1 MTARPP
7 TRRAQRP
14 ADELGPLERQ
24 DSRGGLFRV
33 ALLVGVAA
41 LGIGVAVVSALW
53 APELPVAALLLGGA
67 GGVGLLLLAL
77 RRFDVFVLL
86 LLATRPFFDIVGAGG
101 TLSPSVLV
109 GLLFLGASLLWLLQR
124 WRARQMVQWSP
135 ATLGLFVLLI
145 AAAVSSLVSAQ
156 PVVSLIATTK
166 LAAAIAMFVVLE
178 QCLRTGVLTSRQV
191 MLAVGV
197 SAALVT
203 TVALGQ
209 ALTGT
214 GFYDKDIGLTRSYL
228 PFVHPNVL
236 AKYLDVVLLVTLGY
250 ALLGAKHRRR
260 ILGLATLAIAGA
272 LVFTYARVGW
282 ATAAVAALYLLW
294 RRDRRTV
301 PLALV
306 GVALVS
312 VGVPSVYE
320 RISELWEAKPPAA
333 GVPANSLEWRIEYW
347 QHLIPMARISPI
359 NGLGY
364 NMIQIV
370 GGQDLYAHNVWVQT
384 YVEMGLF
391 GIGALLAAI
400 AGIAI
405 TVTRTMRATPAGDRT
420 PEMHIAVAVAIS
432 LFIMM
437 QTENLLSENT
447 TLWYAAAALTCG
459 YVRTC
464 VPRPVGPPHRPD
476 QGAASLRPGDRS
488 ERATNVDHPPPADT
502 PDLPS
507 ANPAGQQDAAEFAA
521 SESLAQNLDETETTD
536 AGEAPSSGVRRA
548 FIQNMLT
555 SGGTLVF
562 VFFTGVLT
570 ARLLTTDGRGQVSS
584 ITAWILTL
592 TWASSLGFPRA
603 MAYYEAKGDDRPRVV
618 LSTLLAMIVPLG
630 ILGVVLAQVFLPF
643 GFAAQTEETKDLAR
657 LFFYGIPFVIATE
670 ALWSILV
677 GSERFEILNRARLAQ
692 PGLYLCGLLSL
703 WALDRVTPFSVLA
716 AQVGS
721 YVVTFTALLTY
732 LLIKVGVARKPD
744 LDLTKRGLAFGLR
757 LQGVALGELVTG
769 RLDLM
774 MLPAFVAAA
783 SVGFYSIAVNVTSM
797 IMSLFGSLALVIFP
811 MATRQ
816 HGKGGLK
823 VVGQGLRLTLV
834 GGFLCVLILAAIAPW
849 LIAFVFGHAYL
860 DALPALWLLLPGV
873 VLWSATSV
881 LGAGLQAAGRPGR
894 ASLAQIVGVVITVIG
909 LVYALPRYGIEGA
922 AAVSTVAYGSTFA
935 VALVTLGRVPE
946 FSLRAALSPRALV
959 EDMAGVTGAIRALR
973 KP

>member
-1 MTARPP
+1 MTAGPQ
-7 TRRAQRP
+7 TRRGHAQGP
-14 ADELGPLERQ
+14 ANALGLLDRR
-24 DSRGGLFRV
+24 DSRGGLLRVAVLLGVAAIGIVV
-33 ALLVGVAA
+33 ALLS
-41 LGIGVAVVSALW
+41 AVFV
-53 APELPVAALLLGGA
+53 PGLPVAALLI
-67 GGVGLLLLAL
+67 GGVGGIGLLVLAF
-77 RRFDVFVLL
+77 RRFDAFVLL
-86 LLATRPFFDIVGAGG
+86 LLAIRPFFDVIGAGS
-101 TLSPSVLV
+101 TLGPSILV
-109 GLLFLGASLLWLLQR
+109 GLLFLGTSVIWLFQR
-124 WRARQMVQWSP
+124 WRAGLMAPWSP
-135 ATLGLFVLLI
+135 ATLGLFVLLV
-145 AAAVSSLVSAQ
+145 AAATSSLVSAQ
-156 PVVSLIATTK
+156 PMVSLIATAK
-166 LAAAIAMFVVLE
+166 LAAAIVMFIVLE
-178 QCLRTGVLTSRQV
+178 QCLSTGVLTSRQV
-191 MLAVGV
+191 MLSVGV

-203 TVALGQ
+203 AVALGQ
-209 ALTGT
+209 AVTGT
-214 GFYDKDIGLTRSYL
+214 GFYDADIGLTRSYL

-236 AKYLDVVLLVTLGY
+236 AKYLDVVLLVTLGF
-250 ALLGAKHRRR
+250 ALLGPKHRRR
-260 ILGLATLAIAGA
+260 LLGLATVAIAGA

-282 ATAAVAALYLLW
+282 ATAAAAALYLLW

-301 PLALV
+301 PLALL

-320 RISELWEAKPPAA
+320 RIAELWEAKPPAA
-333 GVPANSLEWRIEYW
+333 GVPANSLQWRIEYW

-384 YVEMGLF
+384 YVEMGIF

-400 AGIAI
+400 AGIAL
-405 TVTRTMRATPAGDRT
+405 TVTRTMRATPAAQRT

-459 YVRTC
+459 YVRATTRRTPP
-464 VPRPVGPPHRPD
+464 PRPVE
-476 QGAASLRPGDRS
+476 GAITSRNHGVDRWS
-488 ERATNVDHPPPADT
+488 NLDHPQPADT
-502 PDLPS
+502 ADLPPV
-507 ANPAGQQDAAEFAA
+507 NPAGGQDAAEYAA
-521 SESLAQNLDETETTD
+521 AESLAADTSD
-536 AGEAPSSGVRRA
+536 AGDASAAPAGVRRA
-548 FIQNMLT
+548 FVGNMLT
-555 SGGTLVF
+555 SGGTLIF
-562 VFFTGVLT
+562 VFCTGVLT
-570 ARLLTTDGRGQVSS
+570 ARLLSTDGRGQVSS

-603 MAYYEAKGDDRPRVV
+603 MAYYEAKGEDRPNVV

-643 GFAAQTEETKDLAR
+643 GFAAQTEETKALAR
-657 LFFYGIPFVIATE
+657 LFFCGIPFVIATE

-677 GSERFEILNRARLAQ
+677 GSERFQILNRARLAQ

-703 WALDRVTPFSVLA
+703 WALDLITPFSVLA
-716 AQVGS
+716 TQLSS
-721 YVVTFTALLTY
+721 YAVTFTALLSY
-732 LLIKVGVARKPD
+732 LLIKVGAAKRPD
-744 LDLTKRGLAFGLR
+744 LGLTKRGLVFGLR

-774 MLPAFVAAA
+774 MLPAFVTAA

-797 IMSLFGSLALVIFP
+797 IMSLFGSLALVVFP
-811 MATRQ
+811 VATRQ
-816 HGKGGLK
+816 HGKGDLK

-834 GGFLCVLILAAIAPW
+834 GGFLCVFVLAAIAPW
-849 LIAFVFGHAYL
+849 LIGFVFGHAYL

-922 AAVSTVAYGSTFA
+922 AAVSTLAYGCTFA

-959 EDMAGVTGAIRALR
+959 EDVAGVAAAVRGLR